1 VGIIVFLLFYVLSIT
16 VSRVILR
23 TSRKYRPNLG
33 VVFARLAGAATIL
46 LGVLIAFSVVA
57 PSFQAGDLIKILGIS
72 GVAIGF
78 AFQNILQNFL
88 AGLLLLWAEP
98 FRVGDEIKLDNYE
111 GTVEEVQARATIIE
125 TYDGRR
131 VVIPNADLFT
141 HSVTVN
147 TVNTALDVRR
157 WEYDLAVKDGRDL
170 AELKSFIIK
179 TVSKVH
185 EVLSDPSPEVLV
197 MDLGDPDS
205 NTVKVRVL
213 WWTRAPRQHQ
223 MLTSY
228 DSVFTA
234 IRQTLNRSAVG
245 QDRAAQSRPLP
256 LSLSVLWRWKSRAR
270 QVFAPRLFPP
280 STFQTTF
287 CPGTYSKV
295 RCFHRKN
302 GIELT
307 SGSDRN
313 FWHRNLLVDHSSM
326 YHLARR

>member
-1 VGIIVFLLFYVLSIT
+1 MPRPAQVAIMNSNFAKFWGSAHQMMDSFFARLPSLIVGIIVFLLFYVLSIV
-16 VSRVILR
+16 VSRVIFR
-23 TSRKYRPNLG
+23 TTRKYRPNLG
-33 VVFARLAGAATIL
+33 VVFARLTGAATIL
-46 LGVLIAFSVVA
+46 LGFLVAFSVVS
-57 PSFQAGDLIKILGIS
+57 PSFQVGDLIKILGII

-111 GTVEEVQARATIIE
+111 GTVEEIQARATIIE

-147 TVNTALDVRR
+147 TALDIRR
-157 WEYDLAVKDGRDL
+157 WEYDLTLKDSRDL

-179 TVSKVH
+179 TVSKVQG
-185 EVLSDPSPEVLV
+185 VLSDPSPEVLV

-223 MLTSY
+223 MLISY
-228 DSVFTA
+228 DSVLTA
-234 IRQTLNRSAVG
+234 ITQTLNRSTVG
-245 QDRAAQSRPLP
+245 QDRAA
-256 LSLSVLWRWKSRAR
+256 
-270 QVFAPRLFPP
+270 
-280 STFQTTF
+280 
-287 CPGTYSKV
+287 
-295 RCFHRKN
+295 
-302 GIELT
+302 
-307 SGSDRN
+307 
-313 FWHRNLLVDHSSM
+313 
-326 YHLARR
+326 